1 MTTNDSDLA
10 ATLLRADPTAG
21 RRGIVLGGGG
31 VAGIAW
37 EASLL
42 TTMMGSGVDLSSA
55 DVVVGTSAG
64 SVVGAALRSGD
75 LEGWLRSRLTP
86 ARAGSP
92 AAAAAPA
99 PSAAPFAA
107 PAPAASDSPE
117 SSAPRAAATEPTVPD
132 IAPFVEA
139 MAAASANRVGEQES
153 RARLG
158 ELARTVPS
166 RTGDGAKD
174 AALER
179 FAALLSSPDWPATE
193 LRITA
198 VDALD
203 GAFRVFNRS
212 SHAELVRAVAASCA
226 VPGVFP
232 TVDVHGRPHM
242 DGGVRSSTNAD
253 VASDCERILVISCG
267 PEWADSPLGPSLP
280 VVAEA
285 LGASRNVLVIEAD
298 ADSLRAFGP
307 NSLLASSTAPSVEA
321 GMRQGA
327 TVARRVRDFW
337 G

>member
-1 MTTNDSDLA
+1 MTTNDSDLTT
-10 ATLLRADPTAG
+10 TLLRAEPLPG

-37 EASLL
+37 EVSLL
-42 TTMMGSGVDLSSA
+42 TTIMGSGVDLSSA

-75 LEGWLRSRLTP
+75 LEGWLRSRLAP
-86 ARAGSP
+86 ARAGSH

-99 PSAAPFAA
+99 PSAAPA
-107 PAPAASDSPE
+107 PTASDSPE
-117 SSAPRAAATEPTVPD
+117 SSAPRATATEPTVPD

-139 MAAASANRVGEQES
+139 MAAASANRAGEQES

-166 RTGDGAKD
+166 RAGDGAKD

-179 FAALLSSPDWPATE
+179 FGALLSSPDWPAAE

-203 GAFRVFNRS
+203 GAFRVFDRS
-212 SHAELVRAVAASCA
+212 SDAELVRAVAASCA

-321 GMRQGA
+321 GRRQGA
-327 TVARRVRDFW
+327 AVAQRVREFW